1 MKTDKGRRETEKRT
15 FFWSVEGRDSRIRSG
30 WRWGGGGGGVL
41 SGTFQTMPTCHM
53 GLD

>member
-1 MKTDKGRRETEKRT
+1 MRT
-15 FFWSVEGRDSRIRSG
+15 FHRRVEGRDSEEYHQVAG
-30 WRWGGGGGGVL
+30 QGVL